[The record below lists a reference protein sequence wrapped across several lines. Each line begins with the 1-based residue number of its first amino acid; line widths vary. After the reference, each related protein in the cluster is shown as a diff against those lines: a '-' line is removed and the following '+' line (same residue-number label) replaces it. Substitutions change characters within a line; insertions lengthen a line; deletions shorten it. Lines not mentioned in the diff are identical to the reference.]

1 MSAGP
6 GDGAA
11 VDRGRLRWRCRRGMK
26 ELDVMLVRWLD
37 GPGQG
42 ASSAET
48 AHFDRLLDL
57 PDPELAAYLLRGEP
71 SIDPELAALVAA
83 IRRLPAAG

>member
-1 MSAGP
+1 
-6 GDGAA
+6 
-11 VDRGRLRWRCRRGMK
+11 MK

-71 SIDPELAALVAA
+71 ATDPELAVLVAA
-83 IRRLPAAG
+83 IRRLPADG

>member
-1 MSAGP
+1 LSAPAAPAG
-6 GDGAA
+6 GGA
-11 VDRGRLRWRCRRGMK
+11 GRLRWRCRRGMK

-48 AHFDRLLDL
+48 GHFDRLLDL

-71 SIDPELAALVAA
+71 PTDPDLAALVAA
-83 IRRLPAAG
+83 IRRLPAGG

>member
-1 MSAGP
+1 MSADP
-6 GDGAA
+6 G

-26 ELDVMLVRWLD
+26 ELDVMLVRWLE

-48 AHFDRLLDL
+48 ALFDRLLDL
-57 PDPELAAYLLRGEP
+57 PDPELAGYLLRGEP
-71 SIDPELAALVAA
+71 PDAPDLALLVAA
-83 IRRLPAAG
+83 IRRLPA

>member
-1 MSAGP
+1 MSAEQG
-6 GDGAA
+6 

-37 GPGQG
+37 GPGRG

-48 AHFDRLLDL
+48 AHFERLLGL
-57 PDPELAAYLLRGEP
+57 PDPELAGYLLRGEP
-71 SIDPELAALVAA
+71 PEDPHLAALVAA
-83 IRRLPAAG
+83 IRRLPADA

>member
-1 MSAGP
+1 
-6 GDGAA
+6 
-11 VDRGRLRWRCRRGMK
+11 MK

-57 PDPELAAYLLRGEP
+57 PDPELAAYLLRGDP
-71 SIDPELAALVAA
+71 ATDPELAALVAT
-83 IRRLPAAG
+83 IRRLPAEG